1 MLAIADILNRIVQNI
16 AVNVIKRSRGNN
28 KTIPFYYWKV
38 FLYIH
43 PCSAV
48 INAFEQSELKN
59 KKIGSL

>member
-28 KTIPFYYWKV
+28 KTIPFYYWKD
-38 FLYIH
+38 LYIH